1 MTIIAA
7 ADGSALG
14 NPGPAGWA
22 WYVDDTCWAAG
33 GWPHG
38 TNNMGELMA
47 VLDLLRQTAGA
58 EEDLHV
64 LCDSTYAINVIT
76 KWTAGWKRKN
86 WRKSDG
92 KPVLNVEIIKALDE
106 AMQGRRVT
114 FEWVRGHAGH
124 ELNEAADLRARAAAT
139 AYQAGGAVDA
149 GPGFGGP
156 AATGRAEGESGS
168 GGADDFRVGQI
179 EATPA
184 LFSLDPRD
192 PDLEDDLGDLALPGD
207 EPLEDPDPDDLFGP
221 VDVPGLDADI
231 TAIEHVIAL
240 ERALLTPVVRS
251 DPSRVAALL
260 HPDWYEVGVS
270 GRIWN
275 RAEMLAAIGPLAG
288 EAELDVIDAQRL
300 GPDQILLL
308 WRSTG
313 AGPAAL
319 RTSLWVRHDENWQ
332 QRLHHATPES

>member
-47 VLDLLRQTAGA
+47 VLDLLEQTAGSA
-58 EEDLHV
+58 EALHV
-64 LCDSTYAINVIT
+64 LCDSQYAINVIT

-86 WRKSDG
+86 WRKADG
-92 KPVLNVEIIKALDE
+92 KPVMNVELVKALDG
-106 AMQGRRVT
+106 AMQGRTVT

-124 ELNEAADLRARAAAT
+124 ELNEAADRLARAVAT
-139 AYQAGGAVDA
+139 AYQNGQDPVT
-149 GPGFGGP
+149 GPGFAGAAQSPGGEI
-156 AATGRAEGESGS
+156 AAP
-168 GGADDFRVGQI
+168 GGHERFRVGQT
-179 EATPA
+179 EAVPG
-184 LFSLDPRD
+184 LFSLDPED
-192 PDLEDDLGDLALPGD
+192 PELEDAEEDWALPGD
-207 EPLEDPDPDDLFGP
+207 EPVADPDPDDLFGP
-221 VDVPGLDADI
+221 VDVPGLDADV
-231 TAIEHVIAL
+231 TAIEHVIDL
-240 ERALLTPVVRS
+240 ERALLTAGVRS

-260 HPDWYEVGVS
+260 HADWYEIGAS

-275 RAEMLAAIGPLAG
+275 RGEMLAAIGPLEG
-288 EAELDVIDAQRL
+288 EVACEVIDAQRL
-300 GPDQILLL
+300 NADQILLV

-313 AGPAAL
+313 AAPSAL
-319 RTSLWVRHDENWQ
+319 RTSLWVRVEENWQ
-332 QRLHHATPES
+332 QRFHQGTPEA

>member
-47 VLDLLRQTAGA
+47 VLDLLRQTAGSDQ
-58 EEDLHV
+58 DLHV
-64 LCDSTYAINVIT
+64 LCDSQYAINVIS

-86 WRKSDG
+86 WRKADG
-92 KPVLNVEIIKALDE
+92 KPVMNVELVKALDE

-124 ELNEAADLRARAAAT
+124 ELNEAADRLARAVAT
-139 AYQAGGAVDA
+139 AYQQGQDPIT
-149 GPGFGGP
+149 GPGFEG
-156 AATGRAEGESGS
+156 AAASP
-168 GGADDFRVGQI
+168 ADDFRVGQT
-179 EATPA
+179 EPVAA
-184 LFSLDPRD
+184 LFSLDPED
-192 PDLEDDLGDLALPGD
+192 PELDDDLEDLALPGD
-207 EPLEDPDPDDLFGP
+207 EPIEDPDPDDLFGP
-221 VDVPGLDADI
+221 VDVPGLDADV
-231 TAIEHVIAL
+231 TAIEHVIDL
-240 ERALLTPVVRS
+240 ERALLTATVRS

-260 HPDWYEVGVS
+260 HPDWYEIGTS

-275 RAEMLAAIGPLAG
+275 RAEMLAAIGPLPG
-288 EAELDVIDAQRL
+288 EAECEVVDAQRL
-300 GPDQILLL
+300 GPDQILLV

-313 AGPAAL
+313 VGPAAL
-319 RTSLWVRHDENWQ
+319 RTSLWVRREANWE
-332 QRLHHATPES
+332 QRFHQGTPEA